1 MAEEIACPKCGSL
14 TPDARFCKHCGEP
27 LHACP
32 SCGAKISSDAHYCT
46 QCGAEIKVA
55 GTTLEG
61 EAGPKAYA
69 SYGPSLI
76 PRDILIEG
84 EEPLFETRPVLW
96 LQLMPPIVFIIV
108 GVGILLS
115 TYFHFHA
122 KEILYGCGGV
132 LLLGALWGLMAWH
145 RWRHTIFAATN
156 FRVLRQKGLVKKSYV
171 DCPLRGV
178 QTIRLDVSVWGRIN
192 HFGTVRISGGGVEI
206 DWENID
212 EPRDAHRIL
221 NEIVEQ
227 YRRHSG

>member
-1 MAEEIACPKCGSL
+1 MAEEIACPKCGGL

-46 QCGAEIKVA
+46 QCGKEIKPSETTPEAQA
-55 GTTLEG
+55 GD
-61 EAGPKAYA
+61 KAYA
-69 SYGPSLI
+69 RYGPSLI

-96 LQLMPPIVFIIV
+96 LQLMLPIVFLIV
-108 GVGILLS
+108 SMGILVS
-115 TYFHFHA
+115 TYFHFHT
-122 KEILYGCGGV
+122 KEILYYGCSGSF
-132 LLLGALWGLMAWH
+132 LLGALWGFMAWY
-145 RWRHTIFAATN
+145 RWRHIIFAATN
-156 FRVLRQKGLVKKSYV
+156 FRVLRQTGLFKKSYV

-178 QTIRLDVSVWGRIN
+178 SNINLEISMWGKIN
-192 HFGTVRISGGGVEI
+192 HFGTVRILGGSVEI

-212 EPRDAHRIL
+212 EPREAHRLL

-227 YRRHSG
+227 NRRH